1 MLLAA
6 RRRPAAVAALGPHS
20 LQVPAFGQRAA
31 RTWAWLP
38 TAVDSPVPMPV
49 QVVVL
54 KLELERVLVRL
65 QSLSFSAAQ
74 LAARP
79 TRPWPIQLRPPQ
91 AQAVPA
97 RFQRPALQ
105 LPPPPPRTAIPL
117 PEPVQTIRPLPPAE
131 QVPVAQGC
139 NRQRATRR
147 KRRWAKTT
155 CP

>member
-1 MLLAA
+1 MQLVA
-6 RRRPAAVAALGPHS
+6 RQRPAAVVALGPRS
-20 LQVPAFGQRAA
+20 LQVPAFGQQAA

-54 KLELERVLVRL
+54 KPEPERV

-74 LAARP
+74 RAARP

-105 LPPPPPRTAIPL
+105 LPPPPPRTANPL
-117 PEPVQTIRPLPPAE
+117 PEPVQTIQPLPPAE